1 MKQKMSLTNKIFT
14 GLILGM
20 IAGLILHPMRDNL
33 IVKKY
38 LLDFSFNLLGS
49 GFIRAIRMVVVPLI
63 FFSLTVGAAGIED
76 IKKLGRVGVKTVGFY
91 LMTTAVAITLA
102 IGAANITN
110 PGIGFNLA
118 SQKVEAVNIAES
130 KPFVNILLDMI
141 PINPIEAMVKGDML
155 AIIFFSIMFGV
166 AMAILGKKAAG
177 VRKIFEEGNDIVL
190 KIVELI
196 MLVAPF
202 GVFGLVAKTFT
213 TIGYSAFLPLMK
225 YFMTVLAVLLIHLF
239 LVYMGMLVF
248 FGKYNPIQFFKKFIP
263 TMVVAFSTSS
273 SNATIPA
280 NLKTM
285 QEKFGVSKSISSF
298 TIPLGATIN
307 MDGTAIMQGVATVFI
322 AQVYGIDLTLGNYVT
337 VVVTATLASI
347 GTAGVP
353 GVGLIM
359 LGMVLTQLGL
369 PLEGIALIMGVD
381 RLLDMVRT
389 VVNITGDAVCTL
401 IIARSE
407 KEEFIYEEDVD
418 GELADVE

>member
-1 MKQKMSLTNKIFT
+1 MKKMSLTNRIFT
-14 GLILGM
+14 ALILGV
-20 IAGLILHPMRDNL
+20 ITGLILHPLRENEF
-33 IVKKY
+33 VKKY
-38 LLDFSFNLLGS
+38 LLDFSFTLLGS

-76 IKKLGRVGVKTVGFY
+76 IKKLGRVGMKTVGFY
-91 LMTTAVAITLA
+91 LVTTAIAISMA
-102 IGAANITN
+102 VGVANITN
-110 PGIGFNLA
+110 PGVGFNLGA
-118 SQKVEAVNIAES
+118 QEVGAVTIGKT
-130 KPFVNILLDMI
+130 KPFVEILLDMI

-155 AIIFFSIMFGV
+155 GVIFFSIMFGI

-177 VRKIFEEGNDIVL
+177 MRKIFEEGNDIVL
-190 KIVELI
+190 KIVELV
-196 MLVAPF
+196 MLIAPF
-202 GVFGLVAKTFT
+202 GVFGLVSKTFT

-225 YFMTVLAVLLIHLF
+225 YFLTVLVVLLMHLF
-239 LVYMGMLVF
+239 ITYQGMLMF
-248 FGKYNPIQFFKKFIP
+248 LGKYNPIKFFKKFSS
-263 TMVVAFSTSS
+263 TMIVAFSTSS
-273 SNATIPA
+273 SNAAIPS

-322 AQVYGIDLTLGNYVT
+322 AQVYGVDLTLGNYVT
-337 VVVTATLASI
+337 IVVTATLASI

-359 LGMVLTQLGL
+359 LGMVLSQLGL

-389 VVNITGDAVCTL
+389 VVNISGDAICTL
-401 IIARSE
+401 IIARQENEELDISE
-407 KEEFIYEEDVD
+407 ESEGLEVTEI
-418 GELADVE
+418 